1 MMVDL
6 ETLAVSAD
14 AVILTI
20 GAIAFDTKGII
31 KDKFYRRVDIDSCL
45 ELGLVKDDKTIQFW
59 NENTLAKEEA
69 FKNEDRMHIKDVIHD
84 FTHFYLKNNAKYI
97 WCLGAN
103 FDEPIL
109 STVYKKLNIEKPWQF
124 WNVRCLRTLNSLA
137 NINMK
142 QFGQP
147 AHHALKDC
155 EKQILAY
162 KSAMHT
168 LHKILP
174 M

>member
-1 MMVDL
+1 
-6 ETLAVSAD
+6 
-14 AVILTI
+14 
-20 GAIAFDTKGII
+20 
-31 KDKFYRRVDIDSCL
+31 
-45 ELGLVKDDKTIQFW
+45 
-59 NENTLAKEEA
+59 
-69 FKNEDRMHIKDVIHD
+69 MHIQDVI
-84 FTHFYLKNNAKYI
+84 FYFSQFFKKNNGKCI

-109 STVYKKLNIEKPWQF
+109 STVYKKLNLEKPWQF

-137 NINMK
+137 GINMK

-162 KSAMHT
+162 TKAMQ
-168 LHKILP
+168 ILQSV
-174 M
+174 